1 MKLWLPGSYW
11 TLLSAAALAA
21 GLAVNAEARPPE
33 AAAQSETRQ
42 APDPQRRPDPF
53 LTPDPDPNAVP
64 QLQRLP
70 PTPCVGGMAGIYPC
84 SNVDLMAFL
93 PLASIGGGSTG
104 SSLWGWT
111 DPDTQ
116 REYAIMGRSNGTAF
130 VDITDAGNSLYLGNL
145 PTHTGSSTWREMK
158 TYGYYAYVVSDSNGA
173 HGMQIFDLRRLRT
186 VPAPPVTFTEDGWY
200 GGFTNC
206 HDLAINTQTG
216 FAFALGTGAA
226 AGCSGGLYMM
236 SLANPLSPLFVGCF
250 AADGYTHDAQCV
262 IYNGPDTAHVGQEI
276 CFASNEDTLT
286 IVDVTNKAAPV
297 MLSRT
302 GYAGSAYTH
311 QGWLTA
317 DHAYFLLDDELDEQN
332 FGHPTWTLIWNLAD
346 LEVPVLMGHYTG
358 PTNAIDH
365 NQYITQGHAFQANYT
380 SGLRILDI
388 AGIAAG
394 NLTQVAFFD
403 TYPSNNNAV
412 FAGAWNNYPFF
423 ASGNVIV
430 SNLGTGS
437 GLFVVRPNPPV
448 PVELLSFDVR

>member
-1 MKLWLPGSYW
+1 MKLWLPGSHW
-11 TLLSAAALAA
+11 TLLCAATLGA
-21 GLAVNAEARPPE
+21 GLAVSAEARPQEAQKSEATVPKSRRLLLDPSRYKPE
-33 AAAQSETRQ
+33 
-42 APDPQRRPDPF
+42 PDA
-53 LTPDPDPNAVP
+53 LP

-70 PTPCVGGMAGIYPC
+70 FTPCVGGMAGPYPC
-84 SNVDLMAFL
+84 NNVDLMAFL
-93 PLASIGGGSTG
+93 PLASIGGGTTG

-130 VDITDAGNSLYLGNL
+130 VDITDAANSLYLGNL

-158 TYGYYAYVVSDSNGA
+158 AYGYYAYIVSDGNGN
-173 HGMQIFDLRRLRT
+173 HGMQIFDLRRLRNI
-186 VPAPPVTFTEDGWY
+186 PAPPVTFTEDGWY

-206 HDLAINTQTG
+206 HDLALNTQTG
-216 FAFALGTGAA
+216 FAYAVGTNTCA
-226 AGCSGGLYMM
+226 GGLHMM
-236 SLANPLSPLFVGCF
+236 SLANPLAPLFVGCF
-250 AADGYTHDAQCV
+250 SADGYTHDVQCV
-262 IYNGPDTAHVGQEI
+262 IYNGPDVGHVGQEI

-286 IVDVTNKAAPV
+286 IVDVTNKNAPL

-311 QGWLTA
+311 QGWLTEN
-317 DHAYFLLDDELDEQN
+317 HAYFVLDDELDEQN
-332 FGHPTWTLIWNLAD
+332 FGHPTWTYIWNLAD
-346 LEVPVLMGHYTG
+346 LEVPVLIGHYTG

-365 NQYITQGHAFQANYT
+365 NQYVTQGHTFQANYT
-380 SGLRILDI
+380 SGLRILDN

-394 NLTQVAFFD
+394 NLTEVAYFD

-423 ASGNVIV
+423 TSGNVIV
-430 SNLGTGS
+430 SGLGTGS

-448 PVELLSFDVR
+448 PVELLSFEVR